1 MFGATTFFL
10 FFGMAWQNSGAV
22 RVARARSLVSPS
34 PGGQGNRIWES
45 KGEQNGIVFGT
56 SRREKAAI
64 LSLFMH
70 MRFPCPGGGGSRT
83 AGARGGVRGGA
94 GIRSALRALSPQPA
108 ALRAAT
114 VPLQGKVTSAAW
126 TTGLNPVVAR
136 GRETNRWE
144 NDSMIVG

>member
-70 MRFPCPGGGGSRT
+70 MRFPCPAGGGST
-83 AGARGGVRGGA
+83 AAGGRGGVRGDA
-94 GIRSALRALSPQPA
+94 GRPHARQRCPPTRRASRVAL
-108 ALRAAT
+108 
-114 VPLQGKVTSAAW
+114 PLQG
-126 TTGLNPVVAR
+126 
-136 GRETNRWE
+136 RWG
-144 NDSMIVG
+144 DIVGAA